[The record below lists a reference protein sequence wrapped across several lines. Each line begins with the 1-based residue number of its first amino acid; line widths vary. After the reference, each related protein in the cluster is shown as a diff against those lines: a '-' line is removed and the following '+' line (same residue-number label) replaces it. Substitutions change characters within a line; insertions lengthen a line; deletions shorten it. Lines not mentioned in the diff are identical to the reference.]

1 MNVQRVLVPLA
12 GIALVAVAWQSA
24 GWPGVALVLG
34 GVVMWA
40 LLHFTRI
47 TQVLRRASE
56 RPIGW
61 TDSAVMLNAR
71 LKPGLPL
78 LNVVGLARALG
89 EQLSPK
95 DAQPEVYRWTD
106 GGGSHVT
113 CDFAGGKLVRWALHR
128 PAEPAAAP
136 APGAAPAPAPAGGG
150 AAEPGR

>member
-1 MNVQRVLVPLA
+1 MNFQRVLVPVA

-34 GVVMWA
+34 GVVMWG
-40 LLHFTRI
+40 LLHFTRM
-47 TQVLRRASE
+47 TQVLRRAGD

-78 LNVVGLARALG
+78 LNVIGFARALG
-89 EQLSPK
+89 ELQSP
-95 DAQPEVYRWTD
+95 QGTEPEVYRWTD

-113 CDFAGGKLVRWALHR
+113 GEFVGGKLARWELFR
-128 PAEPAAAP
+128 PAEPAE
-136 APGAAPAPAPAGGG
+136 AAPAPAPAAAE